1 VILKQVYKWLHWKI
15 KITSWSQ
22 ERGSLMGRG
31 LWICSKTYR
40 TLRPSVCPSD
50 WWRLLQL
57 HISTHTHIAALVWKE
72 KKVVHMWIWMW
83 VWCNHKI
90 FLKSKAALCA
100 SFNNLFLSSLHLSII
115 SFSFCLSY
123 YLYSCLSFFS
133 VCSVLFSF
141 VFYLISQYLSVF
153 LSLRVCLSFSL
164 SLLLSSVSVSVC
176 IYLVISLF
184 VPKQACCRCIQLFE
198 DCIWVQVSFFAV
210 FPFFGFRFS
219 HNRQKEFFSIRCTKV
234 DSN

>member
-1 VILKQVYKWLHWKI
+1 
-15 KITSWSQ
+15 
-22 ERGSLMGRG
+22 MGRG

-40 TLRPSVCPSD
+40 TLRPSVCPTD

-100 SFNNLFLSSLHLSII
+100 SFNNLFLSSLHFSII
-115 SFSFCLSY
+115 SFYFCLSY
-123 YLYSCLSFFS
+123 YLYSRLSFFS
-133 VCSVLFSF
+133 LCS
-141 VFYLISQYLSVF
+141 
-153 LSLRVCLSFSL
+153 VCLSNIIPSICLSLL
-164 SLLLSSVSVSVC
+164 SLLLSSMSVSVC